1 MLADSAFSSRAS
13 SPKDRTHALKERLD
27 AATILGKVPSMTM
40 AATSPAAAQAVPP
53 LPDEIARRLAPLCRA
68 HGITRLEIF
77 GSVAR
82 GDAKSGSDVDLIAT
96 LSRPLGFRF
105 YGLGDDMEAALGVR
119 VQLLSRD
126 QVDTMTN
133 PYYRAS
139 ILPDIRI
146 IYDARNDPAAAA

>member
-1 MLADSAFSSRAS
+1 MNS
-13 SPKDRTHALKERLD
+13 
-27 AATILGKVPSMTM
+27 
-40 AATSPAAAQAVPP
+40 AAAAPIAARIAPP
-53 LPDEIARRLAPLCRA
+53 PPDEIARRLAPLCRA

-82 GDAKSGSDVDLIAT
+82 GDAQPGSDVDLIAT
-96 LSRPLGFRF
+96 LTKPLGFRF
-105 YGLGDDMEAALGVR
+105 YGLGDDMEVALGVR
-119 VQLLSRD
+119 VHLLSRD

-146 IYDARNDPAAAA
+146 IYDARNDSTTAA